1 MIESFDH
8 KGLQELFEDG
18 RTSRLPQE
26 RLKKITMVLTILD
39 AAQELKDLN
48 VPAFRLHKLKKPPL
62 SEYYSIDVSGNYR
75 IVFWF
80 EDGKVSKVNYLDT
93 H

>member
-80 EDGKVSKVNYLDT
+80 EDGKVNKVDYLDT